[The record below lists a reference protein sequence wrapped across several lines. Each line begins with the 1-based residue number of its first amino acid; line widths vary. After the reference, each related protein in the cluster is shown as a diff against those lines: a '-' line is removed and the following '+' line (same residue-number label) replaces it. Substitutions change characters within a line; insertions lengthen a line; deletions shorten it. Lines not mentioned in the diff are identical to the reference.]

1 MLDFLYFTILIFLSN
16 FFYLLTPYKIYNLR
30 LTEAFYL
37 YSFVSFF
44 YQTNFFISTL
54 AIIFSKLLFY
64 FIEYKNLKNNPIY
77 IYLLFIEVIP
87 IFILFI
93 LFKLFFIKADSLAF
107 LVFQI
112 LIFNFIFYL
121 INYLLIEIINI
132 YFNIKS
138 FVDIRKFTLFFS
150 IKNLIVN
157 LLINLIVFKLLMD
170 LEIVLW
176 SYIWLIILL
185 PVVLIGKNYNWL
197 INAAK
202 LTIEN
207 ISKIVDNRNP
217 YGINH
222 SLKVAELAKE
232 LSIKLNLSY
241 EEIDKI
247 YHAAKIMNIGYIS
260 IPEYIFSKNMPL
272 NENEKELIQK
282 HPVIAA
288 NILEKLNSYSEIVSI
303 VKHHHE
309 NWDGSG
315 YPDKLQSNIIPLGSR
330 IIRICDVFIALVSD
344 RAYRKAYSIQEAIN
358 IMKENQNQ
366 FDPNI
371 LPVFFEL
378 IKEKN
383 LL

>member
-1 MLDFLYFTILIFLSN
+1 MFDFSYFTILIFLSN
-16 FFYLLTPYKIYNLR
+16 FFYLLTPYRMYNIR
-30 LTEAFYL
+30 LIEAFYL
-37 YSFVSFF
+37 YSFISFF
-44 YQTNFFISTL
+44 YQTNFFLSTL
-54 AIIFSKLLFY
+54 AIIFSKLLFS
-64 FIEYKNLKNNPIY
+64 FIEYKDLKNKQIY
-77 IYLLFIEVIP
+77 FYLLFIEIIP
-87 IFILFI
+87 IFVLFI
-93 LFKLFFIKADSLAF
+93 LFKLFFIKTDSFIF
-107 LVFQI
+107 LLFQI

-121 INYLLIEIINI
+121 VNYLLIEIINMF
-132 YFNIKS
+132 FNVKS
-138 FVDIRKFTLFFS
+138 FIDIRKFILFFS
-150 IKNLIVN
+150 FRNLI
-157 LLINLIVFKLLMD
+157 INLIANLILFKLLID
-170 LEIVLW
+170 LKLVLW
-176 SYIWLIILL
+176 SYIWLIVLL
-185 PVVLIGKNYNWL
+185 PIVMIGKNYNWL

-232 LSIKLNLSY
+232 LSIKLNLNY
-241 EEIDKI
+241 EEIGKI

-260 IPEYIFSKNMPL
+260 IPEYIFSKNTPL

-282 HPVIAA
+282 HPLIAA

-315 YPDKLQSNIIPLGSR
+315 YPDKLQSNLIPLGSR
-330 IIRICDVFIALVSD
+330 IIRICDVFVALISD
-344 RAYRKAYSIQEAIN
+344 RAYRKAYSVQEAIN

-371 LPVFFEL
+371 LPIFFEL

-383 LL
+383 ML

>member
-1 MLDFLYFTILIFLSN
+1 MLDFLIFTTLIFLSN
-16 FFYLLTPYKIYNLR
+16 FFYLLTPYRMYNIR

-44 YQTNFFISTL
+44 YQTNFFLSTL
-54 AIIFSKLLFY
+54 AIIFSKLLFS
-64 FIEYKNLKNNPIY
+64 FIEYKDLKNKQIY
-77 IYLLFIEVIP
+77 FYLLFIENIP
-87 IFILFI
+87 IFVLFI
-93 LFKLFFIKADSLAF
+93 LFKLFFIKTSSLIF
-107 LVFQI
+107 LLPQI
-112 LIFNFIFYL
+112 LVFNFIFYL
-121 INYLLIEIINI
+121 VNYLLIEIINMF
-132 YFNIKS
+132 FNVKS
-138 FVDIRKFTLFFS
+138 FIDVRKFILFFS
-150 IKNLIVN
+150 FRNLI
-157 LLINLIVFKLLMD
+157 INLILNLILFKLLID
-170 LEIVLW
+170 LKLVLW
-176 SYIWLIILL
+176 SYIWLVVLL
-185 PVVLIGKNYNWL
+185 PIVLIGKNYNWL

-217 YGINH
+217 YGTNH

-232 LSIKLNLSY
+232 LSIKLNLNY

-260 IPEYIFSKNMPL
+260 IPEYIFSKNTPL

-282 HPVIAA
+282 HPLIAA
-288 NILEKLNSYSEIVSI
+288 NILEKLNSYSKIVSI

-315 YPDKLQSNIIPLGSR
+315 YPDKLQSNLIPLGSR
-330 IIRICDVFIALVSD
+330 IIRICDVFVALISD
-344 RAYRKAYSIQEAIN
+344 RAYRKAYSVQEAIN

-383 LL
+383 ML

>member
-1 MLDFLYFTILIFLSN
+1 M
-16 FFYLLTPYKIYNLR
+16 FFNVK
-30 LTEAFYL
+30 
-37 YSFVSFF
+37 SFIDVR
-44 YQTNFFISTL
+44 
-54 AIIFSKLLFY
+54 K
-64 FIEYKNLKNNPIY
+64 
-77 IYLLFIEVIP
+77 
-87 IFILFI
+87 FILFFSFRNLIINLILNLI
-93 LFKLFFIKADSLAF
+93 LFKL
-107 LVFQI
+107 
-112 LIFNFIFYL
+112 LIDL
-121 INYLLIEIINI
+121 
-132 YFNIKS
+132 
-138 FVDIRKFTLFFS
+138 
-150 IKNLIVN
+150 
-157 LLINLIVFKLLMD
+157 KL
-170 LEIVLW
+170 VLW
-176 SYIWLIILL
+176 SYIWLVVLL
-185 PVVLIGKNYNWL
+185 PIVLIGKNYNWL

-232 LSIKLNLSY
+232 LSIKLNLNY

-247 YHAAKIMNIGYIS
+247 YHTAKIMNIGYIS
-260 IPEYIFSKNMPL
+260 IPEYVFSKNTPL

-282 HPVIAA
+282 HPLIAA

-315 YPDKLQSNIIPLGSR
+315 YPDKLQSNLIPLGSR
-330 IIRICDVFIALVSD
+330 IIRICDVFVALISD
-344 RAYRKAYSIQEAIN
+344 RAYRKAYSVQEAIN
-358 IMKENQNQ
+358 IIKENQNK

-383 LL
+383 ML

>member
-1 MLDFLYFTILIFLSN
+1 MYNIRLI
-16 FFYLLTPYKIYNLR
+16 
-30 LTEAFYL
+30 EAFYL
-37 YSFVSFF
+37 YSFISFF
-44 YQTNFFISTL
+44 YQTNFFLSTL
-54 AIIFSKLLFY
+54 AIIFSKLLFS
-64 FIEYKNLKNNPIY
+64 FIEYKDLKNKQIY
-77 IYLLFIEVIP
+77 FYLLFIEIIP
-87 IFILFI
+87 IFVLFI
-93 LFKLFFIKADSLAF
+93 LFKLFFIKTDSFIF
-107 LVFQI
+107 LLFQI

-121 INYLLIEIINI
+121 VNYLLIEIINMF
-132 YFNIKS
+132 FNVKS
-138 FVDIRKFTLFFS
+138 FIDIRKFILFFS
-150 IKNLIVN
+150 FRNLI
-157 LLINLIVFKLLMD
+157 INLIANLILFKLLID
-170 LEIVLW
+170 LKLVLW
-176 SYIWLIILL
+176 SYIWLIVLL
-185 PVVLIGKNYNWL
+185 PIVMIGKNYNWL

-232 LSIKLNLSY
+232 LSIKLNLNY

-260 IPEYIFSKNMPL
+260 IPEYIFSKNTPL

-282 HPVIAA
+282 HPLIAA

-315 YPDKLQSNIIPLGSR
+315 YPDKLQSNLIPLGSR
-330 IIRICDVFIALVSD
+330 IIRICDVFVALISD
-344 RAYRKAYSIQEAIN
+344 RAYRKAYSVQEAIN

-383 LL
+383 ML

>member
-1 MLDFLYFTILIFLSN
+1 MFDFIYFTILIFLSN
-16 FFYLLTPYKIYNLR
+16 FFYLLTPYRMYNIR
-30 LTEAFYL
+30 LIEAFYL
-37 YSFVSFF
+37 YSFISFF
-44 YQTNFFISTL
+44 YQTNFFLSTL
-54 AIIFSKLLFY
+54 AIIFSKLLFS
-64 FIEYKNLKNNPIY
+64 FIEYKDLKNKQIY
-77 IYLLFIEVIP
+77 FYLLFIEIIP
-87 IFILFI
+87 IFVLFI
-93 LFKLFFIKADSLAF
+93 LFKLFFIKTDSFIF
-107 LVFQI
+107 LLFQI

-121 INYLLIEIINI
+121 VNYLLIEIINMF
-132 YFNIKS
+132 FNVKS
-138 FVDIRKFTLFFS
+138 FIDIRKFILFFS
-150 IKNLIVN
+150 FRNLI
-157 LLINLIVFKLLMD
+157 INLIANLILFKLLID
-170 LEIVLW
+170 LKLVLW
-176 SYIWLIILL
+176 SYIWLIVLL
-185 PVVLIGKNYNWL
+185 PIVMIGKNYNWL

-232 LSIKLNLSY
+232 LSIKLNLNY

-260 IPEYIFSKNMPL
+260 IPEYIFSKNTPL

-282 HPVIAA
+282 HPLIAA

-315 YPDKLQSNIIPLGSR
+315 YPDKLQSNLIPLGSR
-330 IIRICDVFIALVSD
+330 IIRICDVFVALISD
-344 RAYRKAYSIQEAIN
+344 RAYRKAYSVQEAIN

-383 LL
+383 ML

>member
-1 MLDFLYFTILIFLSN
+1 MLDFLIFTTLIFLSN
-16 FFYLLTPYKIYNLR
+16 FFYLLTPYRMYNIR

-44 YQTNFFISTL
+44 YQTNFFLSTL
-54 AIIFSKLLFY
+54 AIIFSKLLFS
-64 FIEYKNLKNNPIY
+64 FIEYKDLKNKQIY
-77 IYLLFIEVIP
+77 FYLLYIEIIP
-87 IFILFI
+87 IFVLFI
-93 LFKLFFIKADSLAF
+93 LFKLFFIKTSSLIF
-107 LVFQI
+107 LLFQV
-112 LIFNFIFYL
+112 LIFNSIFYL
-121 INYLLIEIINI
+121 VNYLLIEIINMF
-132 YFNIKS
+132 FNVKS
-138 FVDIRKFTLFFS
+138 FIDVRKFILFFS
-150 IKNLIVN
+150 FRNLI
-157 LLINLIVFKLLMD
+157 INLILNLILFKLLID
-170 LEIVLW
+170 LKLVLW
-176 SYIWLIILL
+176 SYIWLVVLL
-185 PVVLIGKNYNWL
+185 PIVLIGKNYNWL

-207 ISKIVDNRNP
+207 ISKIVDSRNP

-232 LSIKLNLSY
+232 LSIKLNLNY

-260 IPEYIFSKNMPL
+260 IPEYVFSKNKPL

-282 HPVIAA
+282 HPLIAA

-315 YPDKLQSNIIPLGSR
+315 YPDKLQSNLIPLGSR
-330 IIRICDVFIALVSD
+330 IIRICDVFVALISD
-344 RAYRKAYSIQEAIN
+344 RAYRKAYSVQEATN

-383 LL
+383 ML

>member
-1 MLDFLYFTILIFLSN
+1 MLDFLIFTILIFLSN
-16 FFYLLTPYKIYNLR
+16 FFYLLTPYRMYNIR

-37 YSFVSFF
+37 YSFISFF
-44 YQTNFFISTL
+44 YQTNFFLSTL
-54 AIIFSKLLFY
+54 AIIFSKLLFSV
-64 FIEYKNLKNNPIY
+64 IEYKDLKNKQIY
-77 IYLLFIEVIP
+77 FYLLFIETIP
-87 IFILFI
+87 IFVIFILFK
-93 LFKLFFIKADSLAF
+93 FFFIKTDSFIF
-107 LVFQI
+107 LLLQI

-121 INYLLIEIINI
+121 VNYLLIEIINMF
-132 YFNIKS
+132 FNVKS
-138 FVDIRKFTLFFS
+138 FIDVRKFILFFS
-150 IKNLIVN
+150 FRNLI
-157 LLINLIVFKLLMD
+157 INLVLNLILFKLLID
-170 LEIVLW
+170 LELVLW
-176 SYIWLIILL
+176 SYIWLVVLL
-185 PVVLIGKNYNWL
+185 PIVLIGKNYNWL

-232 LSIKLNLSY
+232 LSIKLNLNY

-260 IPEYIFSKNMPL
+260 IPEYIFSKNTPL

-282 HPVIAA
+282 HPLIAA

-315 YPDKLQSNIIPLGSR
+315 YPDKLQSNLIPLGSR
-330 IIRICDVFIALVSD
+330 IIRICDVFVALISD
-344 RAYRKAYSIQEAIN
+344 RSYRKAYSVQEAIN

-383 LL
+383 ML

>member
-1 MLDFLYFTILIFLSN
+1 MLDFLIFTTLIFLSN
-16 FFYLLTPYKIYNLR
+16 FFYLLTPYRMYNIR

-44 YQTNFFISTL
+44 YHANFFLSTL
-54 AIIFSKLLFY
+54 AIIFSKLLFS
-64 FIEYKNLKNNPIY
+64 FIEYKDLKNKQIY
-77 IYLLFIEVIP
+77 FYLLFIETIP
-87 IFILFI
+87 IFVLFI
-93 LFKLFFIKADSLAF
+93 LFKLFFIKTDSFIF
-107 LVFQI
+107 LLPQI
-112 LIFNFIFYL
+112 LVFNFIFYL
-121 INYLLIEIINI
+121 VNYLLIEIINMF
-132 YFNIKS
+132 FNMKS
-138 FVDIRKFTLFFS
+138 FIDVRRFILFFS
-150 IKNLIVN
+150 FRNLI
-157 LLINLIVFKLLMD
+157 INLILNLILFKLLID
-170 LEIVLW
+170 LKLVLW
-176 SYIWLIILL
+176 SYIWLVVLL
-185 PVVLIGKNYNWL
+185 PIVLIGKNYNWL

-232 LSIKLNLSY
+232 LSIKLNLNY

-260 IPEYIFSKNMPL
+260 IPEYVFSKNKPL
-272 NENEKELIQK
+272 NENEKELIQR
-282 HPVIAA
+282 HPLIAA

-315 YPDKLQSNIIPLGSR
+315 YPDKLQSNLIPLGSR
-330 IIRICDVFIALVSD
+330 IIRICDVFVALISD
-344 RAYRKAYSIQEAIN
+344 RAYRKAYSVQEAIN

-383 LL
+383 ML